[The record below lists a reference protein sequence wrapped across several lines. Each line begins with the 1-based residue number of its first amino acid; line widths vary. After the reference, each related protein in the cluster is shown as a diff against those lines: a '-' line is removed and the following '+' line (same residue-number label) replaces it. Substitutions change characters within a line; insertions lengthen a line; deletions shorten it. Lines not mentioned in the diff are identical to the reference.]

1 MLKKRVEALLFTS
14 QDGFTLRELSERLGA
29 DEKTL
34 RGILEELRKE
44 FENRG
49 FKLSSDGGKW
59 KMIVDPELTHVVKEL
74 APAEFP
80 KALIETLAVIA
91 YLSPTTQAEVI
102 RIRGN
107 KAYEHVRELCE
118 MGFIT
123 AKPWKRTLKIKLTQ
137 KFYQYFELK
146 PGEEKRL
153 LSRG

>member
-14 QDGFTLRELSERLGA
+14 QDGFTLKELSERLGVG
-29 DEKTL
+29 EKAL
-34 RGILEELRKE
+34 KRILEELREE
-44 FENRG
+44 FEDRG
-49 FKLSSDGGKW
+49 FKLSCDGGRW
-59 KMIVDPELTHVVKEL
+59 RMIVNPELTHVVKEL
-74 APAEFP
+74 APAELP
-80 KALIETLAVIA
+80 KALMETLAVIA

-123 AKPWKRTLKIKLTQ
+123 AKPWKRTLKIGLTQ
-137 KFYQYFELK
+137 KFYQYFELR